1 MTKDNEVKKTGIAV
15 GRRKSAT
22 AKVRLVPGTGELKI
36 NKISGLDYFHN
47 SSASIES
54 CRLPLHVFGLAS
66 TYNVEVQT
74 SGGGLEGQLQ
84 SIRLGIAR
92 ALLHFDNSKRP
103 KLKSLGLL
111 QRDSR
116 IKERKKYGLK
126 KARKASQYSKR

>member
-1 MTKDNEVKKTGIAV
+1 MTKINESQNTGIAI
-15 GRRKSAT
+15 GRRKSAI
-22 AKVRLVPGTGELKI
+22 ARVRLIPGNGDVKI
-36 NKISGLDYFHN
+36 NKITGIEYFQN
-47 SSASIES
+47 SIES
-54 CRLPLHVFGLAS
+54 LENCRFPLHVFGLAN
-66 TYNVEVQT
+66 TYDVEIQT
-74 SGGGLEGQLQ
+74 FGGGVEGQIQ

-92 ALLHFDNSKRP
+92 ALAFFDNSKRS

>member
-1 MTKDNEVKKTGIAV
+1 MTKDNEIKKNGIAI

-22 AKVRLVPGTGELKI
+22 AKVRLVPGTGEVKI

-47 SSASIES
+47 SSESIEA
-54 CRLPLHVFGLAS
+54 CRLPLHIFGLAN
-66 TYNVEVQT
+66 TYNLEVQT

-84 SIRLGIAR
+84 AIRLGIAR
-92 ALLHFDNSKRP
+92 ALAHFDSSKRS

>member
-1 MTKDNEVKKTGIAV
+1 MTETRDSVKLGVAI

-22 AKVRLVPGTGELKI
+22 ARVRLLPGTGKLKVNQI
-36 NKISGLDYFHN
+36 LGIEYFQN
-47 SSASIES
+47 STESVES
-54 CRLPLHVFGLAS
+54 CRFPLHIFDLAN
-66 TYNVEVQT
+66 TYDVEVQT
-74 SGGGLEGQLQ
+74 FGGGLEGQIQ
-84 SIRLGIAR
+84 AIKLGIAR
-92 ALLHFDNSKRP
+92 ALAKFDISKRP

>member
-1 MTKDNEVKKTGIAV
+1 MAKNNEAQKNGIAI

-22 AKVRLVPGTGELKI
+22 ARVRLLPGTGGLKI
-36 NKISGLDYFHN
+36 NKILGLEYFHN
-47 SSASIES
+47 STEAIES
-54 CRLPLHVFGLAS
+54 CRLPLHIFGLAD
-66 TYNVEVQT
+66 TYDIEVQT

-84 SIRLGIAR
+84 AIKLGIAR
-92 ALLHFDNSKRP
+92 ALVHFDNSKRP